1 MGAVGMAKP
10 LSKPRTSK
18 MIAQG
23 NEYYRKGELGPAMQ
37 AYNSAIK
44 ADPEN
49 PIAWNNKGLILTIV
63 GKYKE
68 ALACHMKALELDG
81 VYIDAISNIGM
92 IYAKMKKFEDAME
105 YYDAALELH
114 PEHEAAWNNKGNLL
128 AKMDRHEESLECYKK
143 ALEIDPNYVA
153 AMNNMSVSLTHMKRF
168 GKAIQLIDMALK
180 ERPTFAEAWYIKGK
194 ALIGQKD
201 FEKAIICFERAHR
214 LNPDFH
220 KAEKALNILRTRLSE
235 DSTPLRKKKK
245 RKPRPEELEEKIEA
259 DLQELSTE
267 MEHIESEYDHLS
279 EHLNDSEL
287 KLFEII
293 GDDPSSRSDIKK
305 ALKHVLSES
314 AMDRGFKTL
323 EEKGLVNKE
332 KRGRYVYYSRSETL
346 GAMDEEIVELDESK
360 VGKKK
365 KKKLAE
371 PKDFTSMV
379 NEAKRMSKKGRHDEA
394 LKWYKKAL
402 KLNPYDEITLCLK
415 AQVHVEMGSMDKA
428 VSTVSEVLRSRP
440 NSLPAW
446 FTLANGAFQL
456 EQWKALFQLKIKV
469 YFFMGTSKK
478 ISCLKYNIIELIRTL
493 LQLRHP
499 SERRKLTDQSF
510 KCTNLL

>member
-1 MGAVGMAKP
+1 MAKP
-10 LSKPRTSK
+10 KISK
-18 MIAQG
+18 MIAKG
-23 NEYYRKGELGPAMQ
+23 NDYYRKGELGPAMQ
-37 AYNSAIK
+37 TYNAAIK

-114 PEHEAAWNNKGNLL
+114 PDHEAAWNNKGNLL
-128 AKMDRHEESLECYKK
+128 AKMDRHEESIKCYEK
-143 ALEIDPNYVA
+143 ALVIDPNYVA
-153 AMNNMSVSLTHMKRF
+153 AMNNMAVSLTHIKKF
-168 GKAIQLIDMALK
+168 DEAIRLINIALK

-194 ALIGQKD
+194 ALIGQKE
-201 FEKAIICFERAHR
+201 FAKAIICFERAHR
-214 LNPDFH
+214 LSPDFH
-220 KAEKALNILRTRLSE
+220 KAEKALQILRKRLAE
-235 DSTPLRKKKK
+235 DDAPVRKKTKKKK
-245 RKPRPEELEEKIEA
+245 PKPEELEEKIEA

-267 MEHIESEYDHLS
+267 MENIESEYDHLS
-279 EHLNDSEL
+279 EHLNDSEV
-287 KLFEII
+287 KLFEAI
-293 GDDPSSRSDIKK
+293 GDDPLPRTEIKK
-305 ALKHVLSES
+305 TLKGIISES

-346 GAMDEEIVELDESK
+346 GALDEEIVELDESK

-379 NEAKRMSKKGRHDEA
+379 SEAKKLGKKGRHEEA

-402 KLNPYDEITLCLK
+402 KLNPYDEMTLCLK
-415 AQVHVEMGSMDKA
+415 A
-428 VSTVSEVLRSRP
+428 
-440 NSLPAW
+440 
-446 FTLANGAFQL
+446 
-456 EQWKALFQLKIKV
+456 
-469 YFFMGTSKK
+469 
-478 ISCLKYNIIELIRTL
+478 
-493 LQLRHP
+493 
-499 SERRKLTDQSF
+499 
-510 KCTNLL
+510 